1 MVVVSE
7 NHKFFR
13 LFQEEDLDQSDWD
26 ASERSEARKWLR
38 TVSFYV
44 EENTAMNGTNLLTKA
59 TVNAGYVGAHGNWQ
73 R

>member
-7 NHKFFR
+7 NHKSFR
-13 LFQEEDLDQSDWD
+13 LFREEDLDRSDWD
-26 ASERSEARKWLR
+26 ANERFEARKWLR
-38 TVSFYV
+38 IVSSYV
-44 EENTAMNGTNLLTKA
+44 EKITAMNGTNLLTKA